1 MKRILLIISILFI
14 TTAVLFSAGAREK
27 ASDSP
32 SKVSFWYLWGGTEGE
47 HVEALIAKFNAS
59 QDAYIVE
66 GLSVPDQQK
75 IQVAIA
81 SGDGPDVSDTFSSLT
96 AAYAAKGI
104 LEPLDSYIKR
114 DNYSIADFMESAIE
128 STSYEGKIYALPIS
142 VNLMMLFYNKDLLA
156 EAGYTEPPK
165 TDKEM
170 LEYAI
175 KLTKTDA
182 RGNITVLGFP
192 DFPEVYYKEHMAY
205 ALGGDFV
212 DSKGNLTPDNVGIRR
227 AMELI
232 RSYREKFTLNSV
244 LSINNSGGYMSA
256 ADPFISGRQALRID
270 GPWFGDHIKRN
281 LKLDLNYGV
290 APIPYPA
297 GQPELARGGQV
308 QTSTFFIPSNAKNK
322 EGAWAFISWL
332 HEPQQMAELSANMGW
347 IPARLSALENPL
359 LANVTDF
366 EAFAL
371 QSKSDNLTIFPA
383 FDGQQEFQKI
393 ISDAYDK
400 VILFS
405 STIDQALEEAKKLT
419 AALDY

>member
-1 MKRILLIISILFI
+1 MKKILLIASILFI
-14 TTAVLFSAGAREK
+14 ATAVLFSAGAKEK
-27 ASDSP
+27 VSGAP
-32 SKVSFWYLWGGTEGE
+32 TKVSFWYLWGGTEGE

-59 QDAYIVE
+59 QNAYVVE

-114 DNYSIADFMESAIE
+114 DNYSIEDFMVSAIE

-156 EAGYTEPPK
+156 AAGYTRPPE
-165 TDKEM
+165 TDVEM

-175 KLTKTDA
+175 TMTKTDN

-205 ALGGDFV
+205 ALGGNFI
-212 DSKGNLTPDNVGIRR
+212 DSAGNLTPDNVGIRR
-227 AMELI
+227 AMTLI
-232 RSYREKFTLNSV
+232 KTYREKFTLDSV
-244 LSINNSGGYMSA
+244 LAVNSSGGYMST

-281 LKLDLNYGV
+281 LKINLNYGV

-297 GQPELARGGQV
+297 GNPELARGGQV

-332 HEPQQMAELSANMGW
+332 HESQQMAELSSKMGW
-347 IPARLSALENPL
+347 IPARLSALEYPILNE
-359 LANVTDF
+359 VTDF
-366 EAFAL
+366 QAFAI
-371 QSKSDNLTIFPA
+371 QSKSSNLTIFPA

-405 STIDQALEEAKKLT
+405 SSIDQALAEATKL
-419 AALDY
+419 AATLDY